1 MTARKAQFRVRARIT
16 SMPPRAAPGAVLR
29 VPWGPCFV
37 HMVWTCGVFWIKRV
51 NEEGKRSSSFGYF
64 QFRVSRVLMQRLGL
78 ILCAVGATALQS
90 APRLGARPR
99 ALLPRAT
106 PSDDAAASDARQ
118 FCEESAAAGADAV
131 RDMPVEERVRRAM
144 QAEAIEDRILETAG
158 ELEDAQN
165 AGDAEKCEQLTAS
178 IRAMKEQYSA
188 LVGAGSSMFVDAV
201 SAASGKGTAAD

>member
-1 MTARKAQFRVRARIT
+1 
-16 SMPPRAAPGAVLR
+16 
-29 VPWGPCFV
+29 
-37 HMVWTCGVFWIKRV
+37 
-51 NEEGKRSSSFGYF
+51 
-64 QFRVSRVLMQRLGL
+64 MQRRLL
-78 ILCAVGATALQS
+78 LLCVAGATALQA
-90 APRLGARPR
+90 APRLGGRPQ

-131 RDMPVEERVRRAM
+131 KNMPVEERVRRAM
-144 QAEAIEDRILETAG
+144 AAEAIEDRILETAG
-158 ELEDAQN
+158 ELEDAQT

>member
-1 MTARKAQFRVRARIT
+1 M
-16 SMPPRAAPGAVLR
+16 
-29 VPWGPCFV
+29 
-37 HMVWTCGVFWIKRV
+37 
-51 NEEGKRSSSFGYF
+51 
-64 QFRVSRVLMQRLGL
+64 MQRLGL

-90 APRLGARPR
+90 AAPRLGARPR

-178 IRAMKEQYSA
+178 IRAMSVA
-188 LVGAGSSMFVDAV
+188 
-201 SAASGKGTAAD
+201 